1 MILPSNTYAL
11 VAIVVFWFGSSVA
24 ALWWFEYRHWGSYSE
39 QLITFDSQPIRDL
52 YPILKKDALDRPLIV
67 HFKDDDCPC
76 ERYRVAHV
84 KQIAPVLL
92 GTEQIVLSRHSSL
105 LQGVTIP
112 ATPAVAIWDK
122 QGALAYFGPY
132 SSGMSCGEGFDFIDM
147 VLGKLAQQENP
158 QWINNQGFGC
168 FCPW

>member
-1 MILPSNTYAL
+1 MMPSNTFAL
-11 VAIVVFWFGSSVA
+11 VSIVLFWFFSSVA
-24 ALWWFEYRHWGSYSE
+24 ALWWFEYRHWGNYNE
-39 QLITFDSQPIRDL
+39 QLISFDAQPIREL
-52 YPILKKDALDRPLIV
+52 YPILKKEAGNRPLIV

-84 KQIAPVLL
+84 KQIAPILL
-92 GTEQIVLSRHSSL
+92 GTEQTVLSRDSSVL
-105 LQGVTIP
+105 KGLKIP
-112 ATPAVAIWDK
+112 ATPAVAIWDAD
-122 QGALAYFGPY
+122 GELAYFGPY